1 MDLHHF
7 LSLSKRPT
15 AFIQDHV
22 FLRAMQGLSSGLAY
36 IHNFTYYPS
45 ETEDGKTVLN
55 GYHHDIKP
63 RNVLVRETDFV
74 LADFGLSKL
83 KDLENDTKTPWKDTT
98 YEYGPPE
105 CRDPE
110 SFEPRLVGRALDIW
124 SLGCIFSEIIA
135 YAERGPAYVE
145 TFRQS
150 RIKSNTYGTMRC
162 FHDGEK
168 LCDAVSNFLN
178 DMAKEPPFRNLV
190 ELVKK
195 TFSTVPSDRPTA
207 DEIKFLL
214 LCYAV
219 EDLVNGTLSMIAST
233 AQNLE
238 PSPNHHLHRTRLS
251 IEMNRLLAWANSL
264 GFRTELG
271 RDVGIPYNQQI
282 DSLSSRFYETL
293 VSVSD
298 ALFANDRFSDPT
310 DTENYKLQTLRTGI
324 DDLCEHLSPE
334 TKLSI
339 DNNFHIITLTKAPT
353 SAFPLLVASSAGT
366 GQDSNFGK
374 VAAMKYVSILLRE
387 GRLKS
392 SRPFRIESSLMI
404 ELPQLED
411 KILRP
416 PLWLYAYGH
425 NIGEEKKVIVDF
437 VQYWWQDLEDRE
449 ADFELAVGS
458 MFERLGKIVEMLRQE
473 HKPDA
478 FLTLDCLG
486 AFHDEK
492 NQRWGLV
499 YDFPGQ
505 AGLPVCLNSLLRHGK
520 SYLTYPG
527 INERLTLA
535 KKLIACIHSCHSA
548 GWIHK
553 SISSGS
559 VIFFV
564 TGSDWNNMNTDQ
576 PYLIGFDHSRP
587 QENIKYSSRK
597 EPEVRHWTHEYRHPA
612 YREGQMRAK
621 ILHDYYSMGLV
632 LLEIGL
638 WTSISN
644 VYNDHRNR
652 TLLPSQLRDKYVALC
667 ERELHKVMGPLYQ
680 AVTLNCL
687 NYVEFGEEKP
697 GEEIEERLHFK
708 ANVVDKINTIKLS

>member
-7 LSLSKRPT
+7 LSLSKRPS
-15 AFIQDHV
+15 AFIQNHV
-22 FLRAMQGLSSGLAY
+22 FLRAMEGLSGGLAY
-36 IHNFTYYPS
+36 IHNFTYYSS
-45 ETEDGKTVLN
+45 ETEDEPKVLN

-63 RNVLVRETDFV
+63 RNILVRGIDFV

-124 SLGCIFSEIIA
+124 SLGCIMSEIIA

-145 TFRQS
+145 TFRQN
-150 RIKSNTYGTMRC
+150 RIQQSNYGTMRC

-168 LCDAVSNFLN
+168 LCAAVSSFLN
-178 DMAKEPPFRNLV
+178 DLAKEPPFRSLV
-190 ELVKK
+190 ELVRR

-207 DEIKFLL
+207 DEMKFLL

-219 EDLVNGTLSMIAST
+219 EDLVRGMLSMIEST
-233 AQNLE
+233 AQTPE

-251 IEMNRLLAWANSL
+251 IEYNRLLAWADTL
-264 GFRTELG
+264 GFKTGLG
-271 RDVGIPYNQQI
+271 RDVGTHYDQQI
-282 DSLSSRFYETL
+282 DSLNSRFYEIL

-298 ALFANDRFSDPT
+298 ALFANDRFSDPL
-310 DTENYKLQTLRTGI
+310 DTENYKLQSLRTGI
-324 DDLCEHLSPE
+324 DNLCEHLSTE

-339 DNNFHIITLTKAPT
+339 DDNFHIITLAKAPT
-353 SAFPLLVASSAGT
+353 SAFPLLVASSAAT

-374 VAAMKYVSILLRE
+374 VAAMKYASILLSE
-387 GRLKS
+387 GRLKA
-392 SRPFRIESSLMI
+392 SRPFRIESSLMR
-404 ELPQLED
+404 EHPLAD
-411 KILRP
+411 GILRP

-437 VQYWWQDLEDRE
+437 VQYWWPGMEERK
-449 ADFELAVGS
+449 ANFELTVGS
-458 MFERLGKIVEMLRQE
+458 MLERLGGIVEMLRQD

-486 AFHDEK
+486 AFHDEN

-499 YDFPGQ
+499 YDFPNQ
-505 AGLPVCLNSLLRHGK
+505 AGLPVCLNSLLRQGN
-520 SYLTYPG
+520 SYPTYPG
-527 INERLTLA
+527 INERFTLA
-535 KKLIACIHSCHSA
+535 KRLVACIHSCHSA

-564 TGSDWNNMNTDQ
+564 AGSNWNDMSIEQ

-587 QENIKYSSRK
+587 KGVDKFSSELRSGITQ
-597 EPEVRHWTHEYRHPA
+597 WTNEYRHPD
-612 YREGQMRAK
+612 YREGLTGAK
-621 ILHDYYSMGLV
+621 ISHDYYSMGLV

-638 WTSISN
+638 WDSISN
-644 VYNDHRNR
+644 VYNHPRNR
-652 TLLPSQLRDKYVALC
+652 TLASSQLRDKYIARC
-667 ERELHKVMGPLYQ
+667 ERELHKAMGPLYQ
-680 AVTLNCL
+680 AVTLTCL
-687 NYVEFGEEKP
+687 NHIDFGEEEP
-697 GEEIEERLHFK
+697 LEERLYFK
-708 ANVVDKINTIKLS
+708 ANVVDKINAIKLS